1 MRVTEESMGGRGD
14 YEGRQSVPQM
24 VLRRGCVYHA
34 PLEAR
39 GPFPPTEE
47 SMKSKHFLAAIAAAV
62 AFAARAA
69 DPACSTHTGLHTTA
83 LVELYTSEGCDS
95 CPAADHWLSSLFARG
110 FRPDQVV
117 PLALHVDYWDYIGW
131 KDPFAKGEFSVR
143 QRKLAQMKRPVIVY
157 TPQVLLQ
164 GRDFRRWSGGEFSE
178 QVMRINS
185 RPARA
190 RIALAIRAIA
200 PDAIHA
206 ELSAMLV
213 DPDERKNAAV
223 YLAAYENKLAS
234 DVAAGENRGKRLEHD
249 FVVREWLGP
258 IGFDRGLKLA
268 DRRSLPL
275 LASANLKHSG
285 VAAFVQ
291 DRSSGEVL
299 QALML
304 PACKS

>member
-1 MRVTEESMGGRGD
+1 
-14 YEGRQSVPQM
+14 
-24 VLRRGCVYHA
+24 
-34 PLEAR
+34 
-39 GPFPPTEE
+39 
-47 SMKSKHFLAAIAAAV
+47 MKSKYLLAALAFAF
-62 AFAARAA
+62 AFAAHAA
-69 DPACSTHTGLHTTA
+69 DPACSSTSGPHTTA

-95 CPAADHWLSSLFARG
+95 CPAADHWLSLLFAQG
-110 FRPDQVV
+110 LRPDQVV

-164 GRDFRRWSGGEFSE
+164 GQDFRRWSGGEFAE

-190 RIALAIRAIA
+190 RIALTIRAVA
-200 PDAIHA
+200 PEAIHA
-206 ELSAMLV
+206 ELSAMLI
-213 DPDERKNAAV
+213 DPAEQKSAAV

-234 DVAAGENRGKRLEHD
+234 EVNAGENRGKRLEHD
-249 FVVREWLGP
+249 FVVREWIGP
-258 IGFDRGLKLA
+258 IGFGENLKLEEKRA
-268 DRRSLPL
+268 LPL
-275 LASANLKHSG
+275 LPGANSRHLG

-291 DRSSGEVL
+291 NRATSDVL

-304 PACKS
+304 PACRL

>member
-1 MRVTEESMGGRGD
+1 
-14 YEGRQSVPQM
+14 
-24 VLRRGCVYHA
+24 
-34 PLEAR
+34 
-39 GPFPPTEE
+39 
-47 SMKSKHFLAAIAAAV
+47 MKSKHLLATIAIAV
-62 AFAARAA
+62 AFTFAARSAE
-69 DPACSTHTGLHTTA
+69 PACSAYSGPRTTA

-95 CPAADHWLSSLFARG
+95 CPAADHWLSSLFGRG

-164 GRDFRRWSGGEFSE
+164 GQDFRRWSGGEFAE

-190 RIALAIRAIA
+190 RIALTISAVA
-200 PDAIHA
+200 PGAVHA
-206 ELSAMLV
+206 ELSAMLI
-213 DPDERKNAAV
+213 DPAEKKNAAV
-223 YLAAYENKLAS
+223 YLAAYENRLAS

-249 FVVREWLGP
+249 FVVREWIGP
-258 IGFDRGLKLA
+258 IGFGEGLKIEEK
-268 DRRSLPL
+268 RSLAL
-275 LASANLKHSG
+275 LRGANPGHLG

-291 DRSSGEVL
+291 NRSTSEVL

-304 PACKS
+304 PVCES

>member
-1 MRVTEESMGGRGD
+1 
-14 YEGRQSVPQM
+14 
-24 VLRRGCVYHA
+24 
-34 PLEAR
+34 
-39 GPFPPTEE
+39 
-47 SMKSKHFLAAIAAAV
+47 MKSKRALAAIAVLLAFAFT
-62 AFAARAA
+62 FAARAA
-69 DPACSTHTGLHTTA
+69 EPACSAYSGPHTTA
-83 LVELYTSEGCDS
+83 LIELYTSEGCDS
-95 CPAADHWLSSLFARG
+95 CPAADHWLSSLFGQG

-143 QRKLAQMKRPVIVY
+143 QRKLAQMKRPVMVY

-164 GRDFRRWSGGEFSE
+164 GQDFRRWSGGEFAE

-190 RIALAIRAIA
+190 RIALAIRAVA
-200 PDAIHA
+200 REAIHA
-206 ELSAMLV
+206 ELSATLI
-213 DPDERKNAAV
+213 DPGEKKNAAV

-249 FVVREWLGP
+249 FVVREWIGP
-258 IGFDRGLKLA
+258 IAFGENLKLEEKRA
-268 DRRSLPL
+268 LPL
-275 LASANLKHSG
+275 QPGANLKQLG

-291 DRSSGEVL
+291 NRSTSDVL

-304 PACKS
+304 PACAG

>member
-1 MRVTEESMGGRGD
+1 
-14 YEGRQSVPQM
+14 
-24 VLRRGCVYHA
+24 
-34 PLEAR
+34 
-39 GPFPPTEE
+39 
-47 SMKSKHFLAAIAAAV
+47 MKSKHALATIAV
-62 AFAARAA
+62 ALAFAFTFAARAA
-69 DPACSTHTGLHTTA
+69 EPACSATSGPRTAA

-95 CPAADHWLSSLFARG
+95 CPAADHWLSSLFGQG

-143 QRKLAQMKRPVIVY
+143 QRKLAQLKRPVIVY

-164 GRDFRRWSGGEFSE
+164 GQDFRRWSDGEFAE
-178 QVMRINS
+178 QVTRINS

-213 DPDERKNAAV
+213 DPAEQKNAAV

-234 DVAAGENRGKRLEHD
+234 DVAAGENRGRRLEHD
-249 FVVREWLGP
+249 FVVREWIGP
-258 IGFDRGLKLA
+258 IGFGEGPKIDE
-268 DRRSLPL
+268 RRALPL
-275 LASANLKHSG
+275 LPGTNAKNLG

-291 DRSSGEVL
+291 NRSTSEVL

-304 PACKS
+304 PVCEG

>member
-1 MRVTEESMGGRGD
+1 
-14 YEGRQSVPQM
+14 M
-24 VLRRGCVYHA
+24 VLGRGCVCHA
-34 PLEAR
+34 RLE
-39 GPFPPTEE
+39 GTPFPPTEE
-47 SMKSKHFLAAIAAAV
+47 SMKSKHIVAAIVIAV
-62 AFAARAA
+62 AFNFAARAA
-69 DPACSTHTGLHTTA
+69 EPACSAYSRPHTTA

-95 CPAADHWLSSLFARG
+95 CPAADHWLSSLFGQG

-164 GRDFRRWSGGEFSE
+164 GRDFRRWSGGEFAE

-190 RIALAIRAIA
+190 RIALTIRAVA
-200 PDAIHA
+200 PGAIHA
-206 ELSAMLV
+206 ELSAMLI
-213 DPDERKNAAV
+213 DPAEKKNAAV
-223 YLAAYENKLAS
+223 YLASYENRLAS
-234 DVAAGENRGKRLEHD
+234 DVAAGENRGRRLEHD
-249 FVVREWLGP
+249 FVVREWIGP
-258 IGFDRGLKLA
+258 IAFGESLEIEEKRALALLRGVNPK
-268 DRRSLPL
+268 
-275 LASANLKHSG
+275 NLG

-291 DRSSGEVL
+291 NRATSAVL

-304 PACKS
+304 PACPG

>member
-1 MRVTEESMGGRGD
+1 
-14 YEGRQSVPQM
+14 
-24 VLRRGCVYHA
+24 
-34 PLEAR
+34 
-39 GPFPPTEE
+39 
-47 SMKSKHFLAAIAAAV
+47 MKSKRALATIALMLASAAH
-62 AFAARAA
+62 AAE
-69 DPACSTHTGLHTTA
+69 PACSAYSGPHTTA

-95 CPAADHWLSSLFARG
+95 CPAADHWLSSLFGQG
-110 FRPDQVV
+110 FRPNQVV

-131 KDPFAKGEFSVR
+131 KDPFARGEFSVR

-164 GRDFRRWSGGEFSE
+164 GRDFPRWSGGEFSQ

-185 RPARA
+185 RPSRA
-190 RIALAIRAIA
+190 RIALAILAVA

-206 ELSAMLV
+206 ELSAMLI
-213 DPDERKNAAV
+213 DAAEQKNAAV

-249 FVVREWLGP
+249 FVVREWIGP
-258 IGFDRGLKLA
+258 IGFGEGPKIDE
-268 DRRSLPL
+268 RRALPL
-275 LASANLKHSG
+275 LPGTNAKNSG

-291 DRSSGEVL
+291 NRSTSEVL

-304 PACKS
+304 PVCES